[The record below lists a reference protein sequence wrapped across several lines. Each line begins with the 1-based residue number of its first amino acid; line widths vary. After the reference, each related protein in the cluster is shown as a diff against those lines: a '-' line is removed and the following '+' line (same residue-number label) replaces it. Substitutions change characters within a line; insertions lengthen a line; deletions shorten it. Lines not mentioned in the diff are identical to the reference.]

1 MSLETLIQQV
11 QKYSPDTDP
20 LFLQKAYDFARRELG
35 EYVLVPGLSAIDHAV
50 GTAVVL
56 TGLQLGPEAIA
67 AALLHDVP
75 LRTSVTLDR
84 LGQDFGEETARL
96 VESAARL
103 SGVSWGKLE
112 DVKAAGLR
120 KLFLAMVDDVR
131 VVLIRLAEQLN
142 TLHALSLF
150 PPDSRRLKAEET
162 LHIFAPLAHRLG
174 IGSFKWQMEDIAL
187 QYLEPQ
193 KFKEIAGCLSDF
205 RHIRERAVHTVIDIL
220 QRKMRAEGIRA
231 DITGRPKHIY
241 SIYKKMKSTQ
251 RDFSEIYDVQAVR
264 IVVADVKDCY
274 AVLDLVHGLWP
285 PIPGEFDDYIAVPK
299 PNLYQSLHTA
309 VRGPQERP
317 LEIQIRSRSMHRT
330 AELGIAAHWRYKER
344 AGHDISLDA
353 KVAALRGLLDW
364 QKDLFPEDE
373 GGPPAPVQALTS
385 DVFVLTPRGDIV
397 ALPPGATP
405 LDFAYRIH
413 TRIGHRCRG
422 AKVNGKMVPL
432 DHRLQSGDRVEIL
445 TGKKESPSR
454 DWLNP
459 RHGYVNSPK
468 ARRDIRMWFLKQERE
483 GFVGRGRDLVDR
495 TLKRMGEKIRDYDK
509 LSARYA
515 YARTEDF
522 LEAVGRGL
530 IRPDQL
536 KHSLSEKS
544 AVETR
549 LPERVDVPPA
559 QLSKPGA
566 AVKGME
572 DLLTRVARCC
582 NPLPGD
588 RIVGYITRG
597 RGITLHRH
605 DCHNAQR
612 LNDRDRLIE
621 VTWGGDSHSYAV
633 PVRILGSGSQKMLKD
648 VAQIIEEEHAKLL
661 GTSVRVSAADRLPT
675 VLATLEIRSVDQLQ
689 KILQRIKGLSS
700 VTEARRIVS

>member
-1 MSLETLIQQV
+1 MNLETLIQQV
-11 QKYSPDTDP
+11 LNYSPDTDP
-20 LFLQKAYDFARRELG
+20 LFLQSAFDFAQHELG
-35 EYVLVPGLSAIDHAV
+35 DQELAPGLPAIDHAV
-50 GTAVVL
+50 GTASVL
-56 TGLQLGPEAIA
+56 TSLQLGPEAIA

-75 LRTSVTLDR
+75 LRTSVTFDR
-84 LGQDFGEETARL
+84 LGERFGDETAQL
-96 VESAARL
+96 VESTARL

-112 DVKAAGLR
+112 DVKAASLR

-131 VVLIRLAEQLN
+131 VALIRLAEQLN
-142 TLHALSLF
+142 TMHALSLF
-150 PPDSRRLKAEET
+150 PADSRRRMAEDT
-162 LHIFAPLAHRLG
+162 LYIFAPLAHRLG
-174 IGSFKWQMEDIAL
+174 IGSLKWQMEDIAL

-193 KFKEIAGCLSDF
+193 KFQEIAGYLSDH
-205 RHIRERAVHTVIDIL
+205 RHIRERAVQTVIDIL
-220 QRKMRAEGIRA
+220 QREMRTQGIHA
-231 DITGRPKHIY
+231 DISGRPKHIY

-264 IVVADVKDCY
+264 IIVEDLKDCY
-274 AVLDLVHGLWP
+274 AALDLVHGLWP
-285 PIPGEFDDYIAVPK
+285 PIPGEFDDYIVVPK

-309 VRGPQERP
+309 VRGPQDSP

-330 AELGIAAHWRYKER
+330 AELGIAAHWRYKEK
-344 AGHDISLDA
+344 AGRDISLDA

-364 QKDLFPEDE
+364 QRDLFPQDGERHAA
-373 GGPPAPVQALTS
+373 PAHALTT

-397 ALPPGATP
+397 ALPPGSTP

-413 TRIGHRCRG
+413 TGIGHRCRG

-432 DHRLQSGDRVEIL
+432 DHRLQIGDRVEIL

-459 RHGYVNSPK
+459 RHGFVRSPR

-483 GFVGRGRDLVDR
+483 GFVGRGRDMVDR
-495 TLKRMGEKIRDYDK
+495 TLKRMGERIRDYDK
-509 LSARYA
+509 LSARFS
-515 YARTEDF
+515 YARSEDF

-536 KHSLSEKS
+536 KHRLSEKPD
-544 AVETR
+544 AERR
-549 LPERVDVPPA
+549 LPESIDVEPA

-612 LNDRDRLIE
+612 LDDRDRLIE
-621 VTWGGDSHSYAV
+621 VTWGGGPHSYAV
-633 PVRILGSGSQKMLKD
+633 PVRISGSGSQKMLKD

-661 GTSVRVSAADRLPT
+661 GTSVRVSSADRLHT
-675 VLATLEIRSVDQLQ
+675 VLATLEISSVEQLQ
-689 KILQRIKGLSS
+689 KILKRIKGLPS